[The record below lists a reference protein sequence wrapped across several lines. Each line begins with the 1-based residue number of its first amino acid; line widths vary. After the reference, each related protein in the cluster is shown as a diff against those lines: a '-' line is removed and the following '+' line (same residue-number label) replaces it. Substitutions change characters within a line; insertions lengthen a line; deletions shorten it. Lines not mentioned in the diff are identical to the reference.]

1 MRRVPLA
8 LLFFAA
14 AVGLADPGPRAA
26 AQPKD
31 GVVEETFRTAD
42 GVELYGKFSA
52 STNKAA
58 NARSSPVVVLLY
70 EPGAGN
76 DMTKGDW
83 GTLTKKLNDE
93 GYHVYQF
100 DWRGHG
106 KSTDIKDP
114 DRFWLKSLYLNGTQA
129 NGAPNAYIKGGPGKP
144 LKDKLSIAKD
154 VTNATKFYPAYAMD
168 LAAVRY
174 HLDTKNDNG
183 DLNTSSIY
191 LIGAGDT
198 AGLGLAW
205 LTMEWKRPA
214 VKPGDN
220 QLAIAGAAGA
230 ARYDFIGQEL
240 RGDFDEAGQ
249 DYAGAV
255 WLSASRPAAFPANTM
270 KTWVSKTTFAPQL
283 RNNTPMLYLHGDKDA
298 KGKTDAAFYFNEVL
312 VADPKKGSTLAPL
325 KQTFVKG
332 LEGGGTDR
340 GLKLLGNG
348 AVKAEDTILKF
359 LKEVQ
364 KERQRTASKQRKY
377 ENSYGV
383 NLYYFGLRP

>member
-1 MRRVPLA
+1 MRSSSLA
-8 LLFFAA
+8 LLFAA
-14 AVGLADPGPRAA
+14 AAIGLTDGAPRAA

-42 GVELYGKFSA
+42 GVELYGKFSP
-52 STNKAA
+52 STNKTVA
-58 NARSSPVVVLLY
+58 ARSAPVVVLMY
-70 EPGAGN
+70 EPGLGN
-76 DMTKGDW
+76 DLKKGDW
-83 GTLTKKLNDE
+83 GALTKKLNEE

-144 LKDKLSIAKD
+144 LKDKLSIKE
-154 VTNATKFYPAYAMD
+154 VTNATKFFPAYAMD

-174 HLDTKNDNG
+174 QLDTKNDNG

-191 LIGAGDT
+191 LVGVGDT

-230 ARYDFIGQEL
+230 ARYEFIGQEL

-255 WLSASRPAAFPANTM
+255 WLSASRPASIPSTVM

-283 RNNTPMLYLHGDKDA
+283 RNNTPMLYLYGDKDA
-298 KGKTDAAFYFNEVL
+298 KGKADAAFYFNEVL
-312 VADPKKGSTLAPL
+312 VADPKKGAMLAPL
-325 KQTFVKG
+325 KQTFVRG
-332 LEGGGTDR
+332 LEGGGADR
-340 GLKLLGNG
+340 GLKLLGNN

-383 NLYYFGLRP
+383 NLYYFGLR